1 MAMKKVGKVGRVPD
15 VGHQPPPPMAA
26 IGPLTVTAQGAILKG
41 DERLMFAVRVLDG
54 AGKPVTGLQDQ
65 HFKVW
70 QLGHFFGEIGD
81 TFVVELGEIDGL
93 EGLYHLVRSQW
104 SLVPNGTIPF
114 AIRVARN
121 NASTGTALTFVV
133 KVREGL
139 DT

>member
-1 MAMKKVGKVGRVPD
+1 MAMKKVGKVGSVPD
-15 VGHQPPPPMAA
+15 LGKQAPPTAA
-26 IGPLTVTAQGAILKG
+26 IGPLSVSAQGAILKG
-41 DERLMFAVRVLDG
+41 DERLIFAVRVVDG
-54 AGKPVTGLQDQ
+54 AGKPVTGLKDQ

-70 QLGHFFGEIGD
+70 QLGHHFSEVGD
-81 TFVVELGEIDGL
+81 IFVVELGDIAGL
-93 EGLYHLVRSQW
+93 EGIYHVVRSQW

-121 NASTGTALTFVV
+121 NASTGTVLTFIV